1 MVAAVAARLDLPPLP
16 LTGEVAGSDTV
27 RWMRFRCNPLPVT
40 PANLVLAAL
49 ASAMV
54 FFAIS
59 PLARA
64 ALTIAATPVPTPVR
78 ANLSLNPAAGS
89 ANTKIT
95 VTGSSFNPNQSMNLY
110 WDDPSHIATAVTAD
124 GNGNFT
130 KSGVTAFPGDKPGTH
145 RLCASVLPKPCANF
159 ALQAPASP
167 TPTPPASTPSAEP
180 SPSPAESPT
189 ASSLPFPLVQPNYG
203 IDVLTK
209 PPFVF
214 FPIIAVLGILAA
226 LAYWALSSRRTP
238 PNLPTA
244 SVVHR
249 SARPDMGP
257 IGRPLTRP
265 TPPIQPP
272 PPGLPPPEVPPEAQA
287 PQEPPPEPGAPPAP
301 RD

>member
-1 MVAAVAARLDLPPLP
+1 M
-16 LTGEVAGSDTV
+16 
-27 RWMRFRCNPLPVT
+27 T
-40 PANLVLAAL
+40 PANLTLAAV
-49 ASAMV
+49 ATAVV

-59 PLARA
+59 PMARA
-64 ALTIAATPVPTPVR
+64 ALTTAATPVPTPLR

-110 WDDPSHIATAVTAD
+110 WDDPSHVATGVTAD
-124 GNGNFT
+124 GSGNFT
-130 KSGVTAFPGDKPGTH
+130 KAGLTAFPGDKPGTH

-159 ALQAPASP
+159 ALQGPP
-167 TPTPPASTPSAEP
+167 TPSPSTPPSASAEP
-180 SPSPAESPT
+180 SPSPADTPT
-189 ASSLPFPLVQPNYG
+189 ASPSPFPLVQPNYG
-203 IDVLTK
+203 IDVLTR

-226 LAYWALSSRRTP
+226 LAYAALSSRRTP

-257 IGRPLTRP
+257 MGRPPLP
-265 TPPIQPP
+265 PAPPIQPP
-272 PPGLPPPEVPPEAQA
+272 PPGLPPPEVPPEAQV
-287 PQEPPPEPGAPPAP
+287 PREPPPEPGEAPPEPDEPPPWP
-301 RD
+301 RG